1 MSDRISSYSFSLV
14 GKDHLYTGTPC
25 QDYSDIIYLQNG
37 WTIAAVAD
45 GVGSALRSDEGSKI
59 AVTSALSFCSE
70 NFPTSI
76 DAKNI
81 LAMLLLSFH
90 RAFGKIRI
98 HAENELAD
106 LEDFDTTL
114 TVVCFYKGMLFYGH
128 CGDGGIFVVNRFG
141 EASEVTIPQKGD
153 DPSSVIPLR
162 FGPEHWVF
170 DQHSEN
176 VPVVLL
182 ATDGVRDRIA
192 SNNFCN
198 STFKLYVPLL
208 LFLSIIFDLSSRD
221 RDYFTD
227 HLKELFAENS
237 SITNDWIYDRL
248 LNVYENNNIP
258 DAKTIVEQIR
268 SNNNLYSSMSRITDD
283 ISIAVLNDPNIPIMF
298 NMPDMPNGYFS
309 EPDWQRIKREIHR
322 ELYPHLYSQDPQAV
336 TYRYSSSVVQQT
348 DDLPLTVQQTDDLS
362 LTVQQTDDLSLTV
375 QQTDDLPLTV
385 QQTDDLPLTVQ
396 QTDDLRPVSSQPPS
410 IVAYPPSVVPHPQ
423 SMPEYIAP
431 TRRLQDYHAAMPTN
445 EQSTLL
451 NTEVLSGS
459 PTEHSSNNSY
469 SEKPSKPVNR
479 EDRSNAVDS
488 AAKQNLSSNESLTLK
503 TTVKAIL
510 KAILT
515 QINKAIDFVLRTI
528 KRFK

>member
-1 MSDRISSYSFSLV
+1 MSNRISSYFFSLI

-25 QDYSDIIYLQNG
+25 QDYSDIISLQNG

-76 DAKNI
+76 DAKSI

-90 RAFGKIRI
+90 RAFEKIRS

-309 EPDWQRIKREIHR
+309 DPDWQRIKQEIHR

-336 TYRYSSSVVQQT
+336 TYRYPSPVVQQPGDLP
-348 DDLPLTVQQTDDLS
+348 DDLP
-362 LTVQQTDDLSLTV
+362 
-375 QQTDDLPLTV
+375 DDLPF
-385 QQTDDLPLTVQ
+385 TVQ

-410 IVAYPPSVVPHPQ
+410 IVAYPPSVVPHSQ
-423 SMPEYIAP
+423 SRPEYIAP
-431 TRRLQDYHAAMPTN
+431 TRRLQDDHAAMPTN
-445 EQSTLL
+445 EQPTLL
-451 NTEVLSGS
+451 NTEVLPGS
-459 PTEHSSNNSY
+459 PTEHSSNNGY
-469 SEKPSKPVNR
+469 SEKPSKPVNC

-515 QINKAIDFVLRTI
+515 QINKVIDFVLRTI

>member
-1 MSDRISSYSFSLV
+1 MSNRISSYFFSLI

-25 QDYSDIIYLQNG
+25 QDYSDIISLQNG

-76 DAKNI
+76 DAKSI

-90 RAFGKIRI
+90 RAFEKIRS

-237 SITNDWIYDRL
+237 SITNDWIYYRL

-309 EPDWQRIKREIHR
+309 DPDWQRIKQEIHR

-336 TYRYSSSVVQQT
+336 TYRYPSPVVQQPDDLP
-348 DDLPLTVQQTDDLS
+348 DDLPLTVQQTG
-362 LTVQQTDDLSLTV
+362 
-375 QQTDDLPLTV
+375 DLP
-385 QQTDDLPLTVQ
+385 DDLPLTVQ

-410 IVAYPPSVVPHPQ
+410 IVAYPPSVVPHSQ
-423 SMPEYIAP
+423 STPEYIAP

-445 EQSTLL
+445 EQPTLL
-451 NTEVLSGS
+451 NTEVLPGS
-459 PTEHSSNNSY
+459 PTEHSSNNGY
-469 SEKPSKPVNR
+469 SEKPSKPVNC

-515 QINKAIDFVLRTI
+515 QINKVIDFVLRTI

>member
-1 MSDRISSYSFSLV
+1 MSNRISSYFFSLI

-25 QDYSDIIYLQNG
+25 QDYSDIISLQNG

-76 DAKNI
+76 DAKSI

-90 RAFGKIRI
+90 RAFGKIRS

-170 DQHSEN
+170 NQHSEN

-208 LFLSIIFDLSSRD
+208 LFLSIIFDLSSRA

-237 SITNDWIYDRL
+237 SITNDWICDRL
-248 LNVYENNNIP
+248 LNIYENNNIP

-309 EPDWQRIKREIHR
+309 DPDWQRIKQEIHR

-336 TYRYSSSVVQQT
+336 TYRYPSPVVQQP
-348 DDLPLTVQQTDDLS
+348 DDLPLTVQH
-362 LTVQQTDDLSLTV
+362 
-375 QQTDDLPLTV
+375 DDLPLTV
-385 QQTDDLPLTVQ
+385 QH
-396 QTDDLRPVSSQPPS
+396 DDLRPVSSQPPS
-410 IVAYPPSVVPHPQ
+410 IVAYPPSVVPHSQ
-423 SMPEYIAP
+423 STPEYIAP
-431 TRRLQDYHAAMPTN
+431 TRRLPDYHAAMPTN

-515 QINKAIDFVLRTI
+515 QINKVIDFVLRTI

>member
-162 FGPEHWVF
+162 SGPEHWVF

-208 LFLSIIFDLSSRD
+208 LFLSIIFDLSSRA

-309 EPDWQRIKREIHR
+309 DPDWQRIKQEIHR

-336 TYRYSSSVVQQT
+336 TYRYPSSVVQQP
-348 DDLPLTVQQTDDLS
+348 DDLPLTVQP
-362 LTVQQTDDLSLTV
+362 
-375 QQTDDLPLTV
+375 DDLPLTV
-385 QQTDDLPLTVQ
+385 QPDDLPLTVQPDDLPLTVQ
-396 QTDDLRPVSSQPPS
+396 QTDDLRSISSQPPS
-410 IVAYPPSVVPHPQ
+410 IVAYPPSVVPRSQ

-431 TRRLQDYHAAMPTN
+431 TCRLQDYHVAMPTN

-451 NTEVLSGS
+451 NTEVLSTS

-469 SEKPSKPVNR
+469 SGKPSKPVNC
-479 EDRSNAVDS
+479 EDRPNAVDS
-488 AAKQNLSSNESLTLK
+488 TVKQDLSSNESLTLK

-515 QINKAIDFVLRTI
+515 QISKVIDFVLRTI

>member
-348 DDLPLTVQQTDDLS
+348 DDLPLTVQQTDDL
-362 LTVQQTDDLSLTV
+362 
-375 QQTDDLPLTV
+375 
-385 QQTDDLPLTVQ
+385 
-396 QTDDLRPVSSQPPS
+396 RPVSSQPPS

>member
-1 MSDRISSYSFSLV
+1 MSDRILSYSFSLV

-25 QDYSDIIYLQNG
+25 QDYSDIIDLQNG

-59 AVTSALSFCSE
+59 AVTSALSFCSD

-76 DAKNI
+76 DAKSI

-90 RAFGKIRI
+90 RAFENIRS

-128 CGDGGIFVVNRFG
+128 CGDGGIFVVDRFG

-170 DQHSEN
+170 GQHSEN

-192 SNNFCN
+192 SNNFRN

-208 LFLSIIFDLSSRD
+208 LFLSIIFDLSSRAL
-221 RDYFTD
+221 DYFTD

-248 LNVYENNNIP
+248 LNVYENNNIA
-258 DAKTIVEQIR
+258 DAKTIVGQIR
-268 SNNNLYSSMSRITDD
+268 SNDNLYNSMSRITDD

-298 NMPDMPNGYFS
+298 DMPNGYFS
-309 EPDWQRIKREIHR
+309 DPDWQRIKQEIHR
-322 ELYPHLYSQDPQAV
+322 KLYPHLYSQDPQAV
-336 TYRYSSSVVQQT
+336 TYRYPSSVVQQP
-348 DDLPLTVQQTDDLS
+348 DDLPLTVQ
-362 LTVQQTDDLSLTV
+362 
-375 QQTDDLPLTV
+375 P
-385 QQTDDLPLTVQ
+385 
-396 QTDDLRPVSSQPPS
+396 DDLRPVSSQPPS
-410 IVAYPPSVVPHPQ
+410 IVAYLPSVVPHSQ

-431 TRRLQDYHAAMPTN
+431 TCRLQDYPVAMPTN

-451 NTEVLSGS
+451 NTEVLSAS

-469 SEKPSKPVNR
+469 SGKPSKPVNC
-479 EDRSNAVDS
+479 EDRPNAVNS
-488 AAKQNLSSNESLTLK
+488 TVKQDLSSNESLTLK

-515 QINKAIDFVLRTI
+515 QINKVIDFVLRTI

>member
-1 MSDRISSYSFSLV
+1 MSNRISSYFFSLI

-25 QDYSDIIYLQNG
+25 QDYSDIISLQNG

-76 DAKNI
+76 DAKSI

-90 RAFGKIRI
+90 RAFEKIRS

-237 SITNDWIYDRL
+237 SITNDWIYYRL

-309 EPDWQRIKREIHR
+309 DPDWQRIKQEIHR

-336 TYRYSSSVVQQT
+336 TYRYPSPVVQQP
-348 DDLPLTVQQTDDLS
+348 DDLP
-362 LTVQQTDDLSLTV
+362 
-375 QQTDDLPLTV
+375 
-385 QQTDDLPLTVQ
+385 DDLPLTVQ

-410 IVAYPPSVVPHPQ
+410 IVAYPPSVVPHSQ
-423 SMPEYIAP
+423 STPEYIAP
-431 TRRLQDYHAAMPTN
+431 TRRLQDDHAAMPTN
-445 EQSTLL
+445 EQPTLL
-451 NTEVLSGS
+451 NTEVLPGS
-459 PTEHSSNNSY
+459 PTEHSSNNGY
-469 SEKPSKPVNR
+469 SEKPSKPVNC

-515 QINKAIDFVLRTI
+515 QINKVIDFVLRTI

>member
-1 MSDRISSYSFSLV
+1 MSNRISSYFFSLI

-25 QDYSDIIYLQNG
+25 QDYSDIISLQNG

-76 DAKNI
+76 DAKSI

-90 RAFGKIRI
+90 RAFEKIRS

-237 SITNDWIYDRL
+237 SITNDWIYYRL

-309 EPDWQRIKREIHR
+309 DPDWQRIKQEIHR
-322 ELYPHLYSQDPQAV
+322 ELYPHLYSQNPQAV
-336 TYRYSSSVVQQT
+336 TYRYPSPVVQQPDDLP
-348 DDLPLTVQQTDDLS
+348 DDLPLTVQQTG
-362 LTVQQTDDLSLTV
+362 
-375 QQTDDLPLTV
+375 
-385 QQTDDLPLTVQ
+385 DLPLTVQ

-410 IVAYPPSVVPHPQ
+410 IVAYPPSVVPHSQ
-423 SMPEYIAP
+423 STPEYIAP
-431 TRRLQDYHAAMPTN
+431 TRRLQDDHAAMPTN
-445 EQSTLL
+445 EQPTLL
-451 NTEVLSGS
+451 NTEVLPGS
-459 PTEHSSNNSY
+459 PTEHSSNNGY
-469 SEKPSKPVNR
+469 SEKPSKPVNC

-515 QINKAIDFVLRTI
+515 QINKVIDFVLRTI

>member
-1 MSDRISSYSFSLV
+1 MSDRILSYYFSLV

-25 QDYSDIIYLQNG
+25 QDYSDIICLQNG

-59 AVTSALSFCSE
+59 AVTSALSFCSD

-76 DAKNI
+76 DAKSI
-81 LAMLLLSFH
+81 LDMLLLSFH
-90 RAFGKIRI
+90 RAFGNIRS

-128 CGDGGIFVVNRFG
+128 CGDGGIFVVDRFG
-141 EASEVTIPQKGD
+141 EASEITIPQKGD
-153 DPSSVIPLR
+153 DPNSVIPLR

-170 DQHSEN
+170 DQHSTN

-208 LFLSIIFDLSSRD
+208 LFLSIIFDLSSRA

-237 SITNDWIYDRL
+237 SITNDWICDRL

-268 SNNNLYSSMSRITDD
+268 SNNNLYSFMSRITDD

-309 EPDWQRIKREIHR
+309 DPDWQRIKREIHR

-336 TYRYSSSVVQQT
+336 TYRYPSPVVQQP
-348 DDLPLTVQQTDDLS
+348 DDLP
-362 LTVQQTDDLSLTV
+362 LTV

-385 QQTDDLPLTVQ
+385 QQPDDLPLTVQ

-515 QINKAIDFVLRTI
+515 QINKVIDFVLRTI